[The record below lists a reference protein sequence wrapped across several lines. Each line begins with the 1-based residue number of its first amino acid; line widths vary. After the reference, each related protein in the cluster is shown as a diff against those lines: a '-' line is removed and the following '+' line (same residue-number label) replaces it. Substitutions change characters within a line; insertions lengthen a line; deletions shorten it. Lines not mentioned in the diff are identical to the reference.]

1 MKLLLVAAT
10 PFEIEPFK
18 SYWRGKSINS
28 GEIEILVTGVG
39 MVATAFAMGRLL
51 ATKQFDLAINAGIAG
66 AFDKKLAIGDVVH
79 VANDRFAELGA
90 EDGDGFISIDELG
103 FGDSALR
110 PIQPLQSLP
119 EMPIV
124 SAITVNKVHG
134 NELSIS
140 RTLERV
146 NPQIE
151 SMEGAAFVYACNQ
164 FNLPSLQIRGISN
177 FIERRNRD
185 SWNIPLAIKNLNN
198 TVIEIINQLV

>member
-18 SYWRGKSINS
+18 SYWTAKSINS

-39 MVATAFAMGRLL
+39 MVATAFDMGRLL

-66 AFDKKLAIGDVVH
+66 AFDKNLAVGDVVH
-79 VANDRFAELGA
+79 VVNDRFAELGA

-103 FGDSALR
+103 FGGSILR
-110 PIQPLQSLP
+110 PISPLLSLP
-119 EMPIV
+119 QMAGV

-134 NELSIS
+134 SESSIS
-140 RTLERV
+140 ETLKRF
-146 NPQIE
+146 NPQVE

-164 FNLPSLQIRGISN
+164 FNLPSLQIRSISN
-177 FIERRNRD
+177 YVERRNRD

-198 TVIEIINQLV
+198 TVIEIINQFV

>member
-18 SYWRGKSINS
+18 AWTAKSTKS
-28 GEIEILVTGVG
+28 REIEILITGVG

-51 ATKQFDLAINAGIAG
+51 ASRQFGLAINAGVAG
-66 AFDKKLAIGDVVH
+66 AFDRNLAIGDVVH

-103 FGDSALR
+103 FGDSVLR
-110 PIQPLQSLP
+110 PIRPLQNLP

-140 RTLERV
+140 KTLERV
-146 NPQIE
+146 SPQIE

-164 FNLPSLQIRGISN
+164 FNLPSVQIRSISN
-177 FIERRNRD
+177 YVERRNRD

-198 TVIEIINQLV
+198 TVIELINQLV